1 MDDLLEL
8 LHRHAPLLT
17 ADLEALRA
25 DAPRFLEREWARLA
39 RLLTAYA
46 PSGGCLLPGAIGDV
60 IADLARE
67 LGLGDHLLPEIG
79 HSGNSGIALGAAI
92 DAVDVVIAAHSD
104 RPSFRVREIIP
115 GVGGLLYPVCADRFP
130 DGEYRAGAVALRW
143 EPGQGLIAGAHGD
156 LIAAGAGDERRYRF
170 LNRDGQLAHHDIV
183 TLAAQPQVTAGV
195 ITGTGLDNSLGVL
208 AALYAARILKGAES
222 ALKAVGRRIV
232 IAFTDQEE
240 GVPTVFF
247 GHGAARLAWAL
258 PQPRIGAIVC
268 DAQSANPGINE
279 MGGGASH
286 GTASAWGRGAYVPP
300 DYHRLAVD
308 LAAAFNRAYP
318 DTVQI
323 NHGYQSRS
331 DDVALARWTRVL
343 AMIGPP
349 MIQAHTAQETAHLI
363 DVPRAG
369 VWLAAFALACAG
381 VDADLKRGSSARV

>member
-1 MDDLLEL
+1 MLDDLLERL
-8 LHRHAPLLT
+8 LRHAPLLT
-17 ADLEALRA
+17 ADLDALQA
-25 DAPRFLEREWARLA
+25 DTTRFLEREWARLA

-46 PSGGCLLPGAIGDV
+46 PSGGCLLPGAIGGA
-60 IADLARE
+60 IADLAAE
-67 LGLGDHLLPEIG
+67 LGLSAHLLPEIG
-79 HSGNSGIALGAAI
+79 HSGNVGLALGAPI
-92 DAVDVVIAAHSD
+92 EAVDLVIAAHSD
-104 RPSFRVREIIP
+104 RPSFRVREIVP
-115 GVGGLLYPVCADRFP
+115 DGGLLYPVCADRFP
-130 DGEYRAGAVALRW
+130 DGVYRAGAIALRW

-156 LIAAGAGDERRYRF
+156 LIAETDGGEKRYRF
-170 LNRDGQLAHHDIV
+170 LNREGQIAEHDLV
-183 TLAAQPQVTAGV
+183 TLAVPPQVTDGV

-208 AALYAARILKGAES
+208 AALYAARILKSAEGALV
-222 ALKAVGRRIV
+222 AAGRRIV
-232 IAFTDQEE
+232 IAFTDLEE

-268 DAQSANPGINE
+268 DAQSANPGIND
-279 MGGGASH
+279 MGGGVSH

-300 DYHRLAVD
+300 NYHRLAVD
-308 LAAAFNRAYP
+308 LAAALNHPYP
-318 DTVQI
+318 NTVQI

-349 MIQAHTAQETAHLI
+349 MQHAHTAEETAHLI

-381 VDADLKRGSSARV
+381 VDADLSARYGIRA